1 MYLLLLV
8 CRGYIDGSVDL
19 QSLAYARRFVTFSAG
34 IIGFKDPNAPSVM
47 KQETDFRFRGIFG
60 SVYRLQIGVA
70 AVGWIQNGNEARFRS
85 RIGVA

>member
-19 QSLAYARRFVTFSAG
+19 QSLAYARRFFAFSAG
-34 IIGFKDPNAPSVM
+34 IVGLKNPNHPAIM
-47 KQETDFRFRGIFG
+47 KKKPNFRFCRILG
-60 SVYRLQIGVA
+60 SIYCLQIGVA
-70 AVGWIQNGNEARFRS
+70 AVGWIQNGNDARFRS